1 LSPLFSTQ
9 GIQQTE
15 GIHRREYLDDTII
28 YTWGTTTTP
37 STEMSRDTDDGYGS
51 DDHTQDEDDKAL
63 RECASIGPTKFEFGK
78 LCSQSNG
85 NGKQLL
91 RLATENLAR
100 TKSVAIDIPEPE
112 KLRCMD
118 LGDEYAYFKIF
129 ALYAETYFT
138 LDPET
143 DLNYLMKSTQELAE
157 ILLMRKHDQDGIRFK
172 SGEVIMNLFRYCSHD
187 KVLKP
192 CRPFNFFK
200 APEVNNFTF

>member
-9 GIQQTE
+9 GIQTE
-15 GIHRREYLDDTII
+15 GIHRREYLDDIII
-28 YTWGTTTTP
+28 YTWDTAEKEVTTST
-37 STEMSRDTDDGYGS
+37 STEMSRNTDDGYGS
-51 DDHTQDEDDKAL
+51 DDHTQDEDDRTL
-63 RECASIGPTKFEFGK
+63 QECASLGPTKFEFGK

-143 DLNYLMKSTQELAE
+143 DLN
-157 ILLMRKHDQDGIRFK
+157 
-172 SGEVIMNLFRYCSHD
+172 
-187 KVLKP
+187 
-192 CRPFNFFK
+192 
-200 APEVNNFTF
+200 